1 MNISNNGVPTQYNES
16 VLGRLFAYLKKFK
29 DNYLGYKF
37 YLANVEEDEDSQIFI
52 SVLVQGIRKEIIK
65 YKPDEIVFNDDFIS
79 GFSSCDARAITYLS
93 FYRYIDKEIGVYRIV
108 KQFFKDGKTF
118 VLLSKS
124 NDKNSEINI
133 SAQDLYKNYDLL
145 VQLNKQDMINIISTA
160 VQEQTIID
168 MAILEG

>member
-1 MNISNNGVPTQYNES
+1 MNISNYGVPTKYKES
-16 VLGRLFAYLKKFK
+16 VLGRFFAYIKKFK

-65 YKPDEIVFNDDFIS
+65 YKPDEIVFNDEFIS

-93 FYRYIDKEIGVYRIV
+93 FYKYIDKEIGIYRIV
-108 KQFFKDGKTF
+108 QQFVDEGKTI
-118 VLLSKS
+118 VLLRK
-124 NDKNSEINI
+124 NKDKNSDIKI
-133 SAQDLYKNYDLL
+133 SAHELYKSYDLL
-145 VQLNKQDMINIISTA
+145 VQLNKADMINIISTA

-168 MAILEG
+168 MASLEG